1 MLRIILFLV
10 VIAVAATGAAWL
22 AEQPGN
28 VVLSWNGWQA
38 EASVGVA
45 SIVVGGI
52 LVAVLLGWAIVA
64 GLLRSPGRLNRS
76 RRERKLARARHAITQ
91 GLLAVGHGDA
101 AIARA
106 HANAARRHSP
116 NDPLALLLQ
125 AQSAQLDGDREG
137 AKRAF
142 LAMADRD
149 DTKSLGMRGLFIEA
163 QRAEDPYA
171 ALTIAEEA
179 LRLSPASHWAAHA
192 VLGFRCARSDW
203 SGALDILENNLA
215 SGLVDKKTYRR
226 QRGVLL
232 TARAIECEDSDVS
245 LSRDSAL
252 EAIKLA
258 PTLVPAA
265 VLAAK
270 YMAEAHQVRRALKI
284 IEAAWVAHPHPD
296 LAEAYTHIK
305 AGDSP
310 QARLSRVET
319 LAAKAPGHIEGALAI
334 ARAAVDAAD
343 FNRAR
348 NALAPYVDTP
358 TQRVA
363 MLMAEIEHGDRNDS
377 RAARAWTLRAV
388 RALRDPVWNADGCVS
403 DRWRPVSPVTGRLD
417 AFQWTAPLA
426 ELPTNRAVV
435 LESDL
440 FDETLIEPP
449 ADDEAEVVIAE
460 PEPAKP
466 EPPKAEAAKPEV
478 AKAESTKAEPA
489 KSEPA
494 KTESIKTKPA
504 AVEVVIEPAE
514 DKPVS
519 APTAANEGAMPLFH
533 RKTAAPVIP
542 IVRAPDDPGVDGET
556 NGDYADQ
563 PKSAAQS
570 SSWRGYLPRRDG

>member
-10 VIAVAATGAAWL
+10 VIALAATGAAWL

-38 EASVGVA
+38 EASLAVF
-45 SIVVGGI
+45 SMVVGGI
-52 LVAVLLGWAIVA
+52 LISVLLAWAIITGVW
-64 GLLRSPGRLNRS
+64 RSPRRLARS
-76 RRERKLARARHAITQ
+76 RRERKLARARHAVTQ

-125 AQSAQLDGDREG
+125 AQAAQLDGDREG

-142 LAMADRD
+142 LAMASRD

-179 LRLSPASHWAAHA
+179 LRLSPGSHWAAHA
-192 VLGFRCARSDW
+192 VLGFRCARGDW

-215 SGLVDKKTYRR
+215 SGLIDKKAYRR

-232 TARAIECEDSDVS
+232 TARAIETEDADVS
-245 LSRDSAL
+245 VARDSAL
-252 EAIKLA
+252 EAVKLV

-270 YMAEAHQVRRALKI
+270 YMSEAHQLRRALKI
-284 IEAAWVAHPHPD
+284 IEAAWIAHPHPD
-296 LAEAYTHIK
+296 LAEAYAHIK
-305 AGDSP
+305 QGDSA
-310 QARLSRVET
+310 QTRLSRIET

-334 ARAAVDAAD
+334 ARAAIDASD
-343 FNRAR
+343 FTRAR
-348 NALAPYVDTP
+348 NALAPYVDAP

-363 MLMAEIEHGDRNDS
+363 MLMAEIEHADRNDS

-388 RALRDPVWNADGCVS
+388 RALRDPVWTADGCVS

-417 AFQWTAPLA
+417 AFQWTSPLA
-426 ELPTNRAVV
+426 ELPSNRGKV

-449 ADDEAEVVIAE
+449 TDEEPELIEVEPE

-466 EPPKAEAAKPEV
+466 SVKSDSKPEP
-478 AKAESTKAEPA
+478 AQA
-489 KSEPA
+489 KS
-494 KTESIKTKPA
+494 A
-504 AVEVVIEPAE
+504 AVVEVVMEPA
-514 DKPVS
+514 DTKPVS
-519 APTAANEGAMPLFH
+519 TPSAPAGAATVPLFH
-533 RKTAAPVIP
+533 RRQSAAPPVIP
-542 IVRAPDDPGVDGET
+542 IVRAPDDPGIDEDG
-556 NGDYADQ
+556 NGEV
-563 PKSAAQS
+563 KSAAQS
-570 SSWRGYLPRRDG
+570 GSWRGYLPRRDA

>member
-38 EASVGVA
+38 EASVAVF
-45 SIVVGGI
+45 SMVVGG
-52 LVAVLLGWAIVA
+52 VLIAALLTWAILA
-64 GLLRSPGRLNRS
+64 GLWRSPSRLRRS
-76 RRERKLARARHAITQ
+76 RRERRRERARRAITQ

-101 AIARA
+101 AQARSQ
-106 HANAARRHSP
+106 ANAARRHAP

-125 AQSAQLDGDREG
+125 AQAAQLDGDREG

-142 LAMADRD
+142 LAMANRD
-149 DTKSLGMRGLFIEA
+149 DTKSLGLRGLFIEA

-179 LRLSPASHWAAHA
+179 LRLSPGSHWAAHA

-215 SGLVDKKTYRR
+215 SGLIDKKTYRR

-232 TARAIECEDSDVS
+232 TARAIECADSDVS

-270 YMAEAHQVRRALKI
+270 YMSEAHQLRRALKI
-284 IEAAWVAHPHPD
+284 IETAWSAQPHPD
-296 LAEAYTHIK
+296 LAEAYAHIRS
-305 AGDSP
+305 GDSAN
-310 QARLSRVET
+310 ARLSRIET
-319 LAAKAPGHIEGALAI
+319 LAAKAPGHIESALAI
-334 ARAAVDAAD
+334 ARAAIDASE
-343 FNRAR
+343 FTRAR
-348 NALAPYVDTP
+348 NALAPYVDAP

-363 MLMAEIEHGDRNDS
+363 MLMAEIEHSDRNDS

-388 RALRDPVWNADGCVS
+388 RALRDPAWTADGCVS

-417 AFQWTAPLA
+417 AFVWTTPVA
-426 ELPTNRAVV
+426 ELPSDRGMV

-449 ADDEAEVVIAE
+449 SDDEVETVIAE
-460 PEPAKP
+460 PVAAEPEKP
-466 EPPKAEAAKPEV
+466 KPAAPKAKAAN
-478 AKAESTKAEPA
+478 
-489 KSEPA
+489 
-494 KTESIKTKPA
+494 A
-504 AVEVVIEPAE
+504 AVEVVMEPA
-514 DKPVS
+514 DTRPVS
-519 APTAANEGAMPLFH
+519 TPTSSASAATSATPAAASGDSALPLFH
-533 RKTAAPVIP
+533 RRQTAAPVIP
-542 IVRAPDDPGVDGET
+542 IVRAPDDPGVDEDGNEFD
-556 NGDYADQ
+556 N
-563 PKSAAQS
+563 KSSSQG

>member
-38 EASVGVA
+38 EASVAVF
-45 SIVVGGI
+45 SMVVGG
-52 LVAVLLGWAIVA
+52 VLIAALLTWAILA
-64 GLLRSPGRLNRS
+64 GLWRSPSRLRRS
-76 RRERKLARARHAITQ
+76 RRERRRERARRAITQ

-101 AIARA
+101 AQARSQ
-106 HANAARRHSP
+106 ANAARRHAP

-125 AQSAQLDGDREG
+125 AQAAQLDGDREG

-142 LAMADRD
+142 LAMANRD
-149 DTKSLGMRGLFIEA
+149 DTKSLGLRGLFIEA

-179 LRLSPASHWAAHA
+179 LRLSPGSHWAAHA

-215 SGLVDKKTYRR
+215 SGLIDKKTYRR

-232 TARAIECEDSDVS
+232 TARAIECADSDVS

-270 YMAEAHQVRRALKI
+270 YMSEAHQLRRALKI
-284 IEAAWVAHPHPD
+284 IETAWSAQPHPD
-296 LAEAYTHIK
+296 LAEAYAHIRS
-305 AGDSP
+305 GDSAN
-310 QARLSRVET
+310 ARLSRIET
-319 LAAKAPGHIEGALAI
+319 LAAKAPGHIESALAI
-334 ARAAVDAAD
+334 ARAAIDASE
-343 FNRAR
+343 FTRAR
-348 NALAPYVDTP
+348 NALAPYVDAP

-363 MLMAEIEHGDRNDS
+363 MLMAEIEHSDRNDS

-388 RALRDPVWNADGCVS
+388 RALRDPAWTADGCVS

-417 AFQWTAPLA
+417 AFVWTTPVA
-426 ELPTNRAVV
+426 ELPSDRGMV

-449 ADDEAEVVIAE
+449 SDDEVETVIAE
-460 PEPAKP
+460 PVAAEPEKP
-466 EPPKAEAAKPEV
+466 KPAAPKAKAAN
-478 AKAESTKAEPA
+478 
-489 KSEPA
+489 
-494 KTESIKTKPA
+494 A
-504 AVEVVIEPAE
+504 AVEVVMEPA
-514 DKPVS
+514 DTRPVS
-519 APTAANEGAMPLFH
+519 TPTSTASATASATPTAASSDSALPLFH
-533 RKTAAPVIP
+533 RRQTAAPVIP
-542 IVRAPDDPGVDGET
+542 IVRAPDDPGVDEDGNEFD
-556 NGDYADQ
+556 N
-563 PKSAAQS
+563 KSSSQG

>member
-38 EASVGVA
+38 EASVAVF
-45 SIVVGGI
+45 SMVVGG
-52 LVAVLLGWAIVA
+52 VLIAALLTWAILA
-64 GLLRSPGRLNRS
+64 GLWRSPGRLRRS
-76 RRERKLARARHAITQ
+76 RRERRRERARRAITQ

-101 AIARA
+101 AQARSQ
-106 HANAARRHSP
+106 ANAARRHAP

-125 AQSAQLDGDREG
+125 AQAAQLDGDREG

-142 LAMADRD
+142 LAMANRD
-149 DTKSLGMRGLFIEA
+149 DTKSLGLRGLFIEA

-179 LRLSPASHWAAHA
+179 LRLSPGSHWAAHA

-215 SGLVDKKTYRR
+215 SGLIDKKTYRR

-232 TARAIECEDSDVS
+232 TARAIECADSDVS

-270 YMAEAHQVRRALKI
+270 YMSEAHQLRRALKI
-284 IEAAWVAHPHPD
+284 IETAWSAQPHPD
-296 LAEAYTHIK
+296 LAEAYAHIRS
-305 AGDSP
+305 GDSAN
-310 QARLSRVET
+310 ARLSRIET
-319 LAAKAPGHIEGALAI
+319 LAAKAPGHIESALAI
-334 ARAAVDAAD
+334 ARAAIDASE
-343 FNRAR
+343 FTRAR
-348 NALAPYVDTP
+348 NALAPYVDAP

-363 MLMAEIEHGDRNDS
+363 MLMAEIEHSDRNDS

-388 RALRDPVWNADGCVS
+388 RALRDPAWTADGCVS

-417 AFQWTAPLA
+417 AFVWTTPVA
-426 ELPTNRAVV
+426 ELPSDRGMV

-449 ADDEAEVVIAE
+449 SDDEVETVIAE
-460 PEPAKP
+460 PVAAEPEKP
-466 EPPKAEAAKPEV
+466 KPAAPKAKAAN
-478 AKAESTKAEPA
+478 
-489 KSEPA
+489 
-494 KTESIKTKPA
+494 A
-504 AVEVVIEPAE
+504 AVEVVMEPA
-514 DKPVS
+514 DTRPVS
-519 APTAANEGAMPLFH
+519 TPTSSASAATSATPAAASGDSALPLFH
-533 RKTAAPVIP
+533 RRQTAAPVIP
-542 IVRAPDDPGVDGET
+542 IVRAPDDPGVDEDGNEFD
-556 NGDYADQ
+556 N
-563 PKSAAQS
+563 KSSSQG

>member
-38 EASVGVA
+38 EASVAVF
-45 SIVVGGI
+45 SMVVGG
-52 LVAVLLGWAIVA
+52 VLIAALLTWAILA
-64 GLLRSPGRLNRS
+64 GLWRSPGRLRRS
-76 RRERKLARARHAITQ
+76 RRERRRERARRAITQ

-101 AIARA
+101 AQARSQ
-106 HANAARRHSP
+106 ANAARRHAP

-125 AQSAQLDGDREG
+125 AQAAQLDGDREG

-142 LAMADRD
+142 LAMANRD
-149 DTKSLGMRGLFIEA
+149 DTKSLGLRGLFIEA

-179 LRLSPASHWAAHA
+179 LRLSPGSHWAAHA

-215 SGLVDKKTYRR
+215 SGLIDKKTYRR

-232 TARAIECEDSDVS
+232 TARAIECADSDVS

-270 YMAEAHQVRRALKI
+270 YMSEAHQLRRALKI
-284 IEAAWVAHPHPD
+284 IETAWSAQPHPD
-296 LAEAYTHIK
+296 LAEAYAHIRS
-305 AGDSP
+305 GDSAN
-310 QARLSRVET
+310 ARLSRIET
-319 LAAKAPGHIEGALAI
+319 LAAKAPGHIESALAI
-334 ARAAVDAAD
+334 ARAAIDASE
-343 FNRAR
+343 FTRAR
-348 NALAPYVDTP
+348 NALAPYVDAP

-363 MLMAEIEHGDRNDS
+363 MLMAEIEHSDRNDS

-388 RALRDPVWNADGCVS
+388 RALRDPAWTADGCVS

-417 AFQWTAPLA
+417 AFVWTTPLA
-426 ELPTNRAVV
+426 ELPSDRGMV

-449 ADDEAEVVIAE
+449 SDDEAETVVAEPVAAE
-460 PEPAKP
+460 PEKPKPAA
-466 EPPKAEAAKPEV
+466 PKAKAAN
-478 AKAESTKAEPA
+478 
-489 KSEPA
+489 
-494 KTESIKTKPA
+494 A
-504 AVEVVIEPAE
+504 AVEVVMEPA
-514 DKPVS
+514 DTRPVS
-519 APTAANEGAMPLFH
+519 TPTSTASATASATPAAASSDSALPLFH
-533 RKTAAPVIP
+533 RRQTAAPVIP
-542 IVRAPDDPGVDGET
+542 IVRAPDDPGVDEDGNEFD
-556 NGDYADQ
+556 N
-563 PKSAAQS
+563 KSSSQG

>member
-10 VIAVAATGAAWL
+10 VIALAATGAAWL

-28 VVLSWNGWQA
+28 VVLAWNGWQA
-38 EASVGVA
+38 EASLAVFTM
-45 SIVVGGI
+45 VVGGI
-52 LVAVLLGWAIVA
+52 LVAVLVA
-64 GLLRSPGRLNRS
+64 WSIFTGVWRSPGRLARK
-76 RRERKLARARHAITQ
+76 RRERKLARARHAVTQ

-125 AQSAQLDGDREG
+125 AQAAQLDGDREG

-142 LAMADRD
+142 LAMASRD

-171 ALTIAEEA
+171 ALTVAEEA
-179 LRLSPASHWAAHA
+179 LRLSPGSHWAAHA
-192 VLGFRCARSDW
+192 VLGFRCARGDW

-215 SGLVDKKTYRR
+215 SGLIDKKAYRR

-232 TARAIECEDSDVS
+232 TARAIECEDTDVS
-245 LSRDSAL
+245 VARDSAL
-252 EAIKLA
+252 EAIKLV
-258 PTLVPAA
+258 PTLAPAA

-270 YMAEAHQVRRALKI
+270 YMSEAHQLRRALKI
-284 IEAAWVAHPHPD
+284 IEAAWIAQPHPD
-296 LAEAYTHIK
+296 LAEAYAHIK
-305 AGDSP
+305 QGDSA
-310 QARLSRVET
+310 QTRLSRIET

-334 ARAAVDAAD
+334 ARAAIDASD
-343 FNRAR
+343 FTRAR
-348 NALAPYVDTP
+348 NALAPYVDAP

-363 MLMAEIEHGDRNDS
+363 MLMAEIEHADRNDS

-388 RALRDPVWNADGCVS
+388 RALRDPVWTADGCVS

-417 AFQWTAPLA
+417 AFQWTSPLA
-426 ELPTNRAVV
+426 ELPSNRGKV

-449 ADDEAEVVIAE
+449 AEEALEVIEVEPE

-466 EPPKAEAAKPEV
+466 AAKPAAKPESS
-478 AKAESTKAEPA
+478 KPEPA
-489 KSEPA
+489 QAKS
-494 KTESIKTKPA
+494 A
-504 AVEVVIEPAE
+504 AVEVVMEPA
-514 DKPVS
+514 DTKPVS
-519 APTAANEGAMPLFH
+519 TPTAAAAPAGGSAMPLFH
-533 RKTAAPVIP
+533 RRQSGPAPVIP
-542 IVRAPDDPGVDGET
+542 IVRAPDDPGIDDDG
-556 NGDYADQ
+556 NDLGDNV
-563 PKSAAQS
+563 KSTAQS
-570 SSWRGYLPRRDG
+570 GSWRGYLPRRDA

>member
-22 AEQPGN
+22 AEVPGN
-28 VVLSWNGWQA
+28 VQLSWNDWHA
-38 EASVGVA
+38 EPSVGRL
-45 SIVVGGI
+45 SLVVGGVLI
-52 LVAVLLGWAIVA
+52 TVLLVWSIVL
-64 GLLRSPGRLNRS
+64 GLWRSPRRLARS
-76 RRERKLARARHAITQ
+76 RRERKLARARHAVTQ

-125 AQSAQLDGDREG
+125 AQAAQLEGDREG

-142 LAMADRD
+142 LAMAGRD

-179 LRLSPASHWAAHA
+179 LRLSPGSHWAAQA
-192 VLGFRCARSDW
+192 VLGFRCARGDW
-203 SGALDILENNLA
+203 SGALDILENNLS
-215 SGLVDKKTYRR
+215 SGLVDKKAYRR

-232 TARAIECEDSDVS
+232 TARAIETEDADVS
-245 LSRDSAL
+245 VSRDSAL

-270 YMAEAHQVRRALKI
+270 YMSEAHQLRRALKI
-284 IEAAWVAHPHPD
+284 IEAAWTTQPHPD
-296 LAEAYTHIK
+296 LAEAYAHIK
-305 AGDSP
+305 QGDSA
-310 QARLSRVET
+310 QTRLARIET

-334 ARAAVDAAD
+334 ARAAIDASD
-343 FNRAR
+343 FTRAR
-348 NALAPYVDTP
+348 NALAPYVDAP

-363 MLMAEIEHGDRNDS
+363 MLMAEIEHADRNDS

-388 RALRDPVWNADGCVS
+388 RALRDPVWTADGCVS

-417 AFQWTAPLA
+417 AFQWTSPLA
-426 ELPTNRAVV
+426 ELPSNRGKV

-449 ADDEAEVVIAE
+449 ADETPEVIEVE
-460 PEPAKP
+460 PEPEPVKVEPSKSGSVKP
-466 EPPKAEAAKPEV
+466 E
-478 AKAESTKAEPA
+478 SA
-489 KSEPA
+489 KS
-494 KTESIKTKPA
+494 A
-504 AVEVVIEPAE
+504 AAPVEVVLEPA
-514 DKPVS
+514 DAKPVS
-519 APTAANEGAMPLFH
+519 TPTAAASAGGSATPLFH
-533 RKTAAPVIP
+533 RRQSNAAPVIP
-542 IVRAPDDPGVDGET
+542 IVRAPDDPGIDDDGQEEL
-556 NGDYADQ
+556 ADNT
-563 PKSAAQS
+563 KSAAQS
-570 SSWRGYLPRRDG
+570 SSWRGYLPRRDA

>member
-10 VIAVAATGAAWL
+10 VIAVAAMGGAWL

-28 VVLSWNGWQA
+28 VVLSWNAWRDERSVA
-38 EASVGVA
+38 EF
-45 SIVVGGI
+45 SILVGGI
-52 LVAVLLGWAIVA
+52 LVAVLLAWSFLIGGWR
-64 GLLRSPGRLNRS
+64 LPGRLRRS
-76 RRERKLARARHAITQ
+76 RHARKQARARHAITQ

-125 AQSAQLDGDREG
+125 AQAAQLDGDREG

-142 LAMADRD
+142 LAMASRD

-179 LRLSPASHWAAHA
+179 LRLSPGAHWAAHA

-203 SGALDILENNLA
+203 SGAMDILENNLA
-215 SGLVDKKTYRR
+215 SGLIDKKAYRR

-232 TARAIECEDSDVS
+232 TARAIECEDADVS
-245 LSRDSAL
+245 VSRDSAL
-252 EAIKLA
+252 EAIKLV

-270 YMAEAHQVRRALKI
+270 YMSEAHQLRKALKI
-284 IEAAWVAHPHPD
+284 IETAWISHPHPD
-296 LAEAYTHIK
+296 LAEAYAHIK
-305 AGDSP
+305 QGDSA
-310 QARLSRVET
+310 QTRLSRIET

-334 ARAAVDAAD
+334 ARAAIDASD

-348 NALAPYVDTP
+348 NALAPYVEAP

-363 MLMAEIEHGDRNDS
+363 MLMAEIEHADRNDS

-388 RALRDPVWNADGCVS
+388 RALRDPVWTADGCVS

-417 AFQWTAPLA
+417 AFQWTSPLA
-426 ELPTNRAVV
+426 ELPSNRSKV

-449 ADDEAEVVIAE
+449 ADDEPEVVEVEPE
-460 PEPAKP
+460 PEPAKV
-466 EPPKAEAAKPEV
+466 EAAKPEP
-478 AKAESTKAEPA
+478 APA
-489 KSEPA
+489 KS
-494 KTESIKTKPA
+494 SA
-504 AVEVVIEPAE
+504 APVEVVMEPA
-514 DKPVS
+514 DTKPVS
-519 APTAANEGAMPLFH
+519 APTAAASTAPAATPLFH
-533 RKTAAPVIP
+533 RQKPAAAPVIP
-542 IVRAPDDPGVDGET
+542 IVRAPDDPGIEDDG
-556 NGDYADQ
+556 NGESTGNV
-563 PKSAAQS
+563 KSAAQGG
-570 SSWRGYLPRRDG
+570 SWRGYLPRRDA

>member
-38 EASVGVA
+38 EASVAVF
-45 SIVVGGI
+45 SMVVGG
-52 LVAVLLGWAIVA
+52 VLIAALLTWAILA
-64 GLLRSPGRLNRS
+64 GLWRSPGRLRRS
-76 RRERKLARARHAITQ
+76 RRERRRERARRAITQ

-101 AIARA
+101 AQARSQ
-106 HANAARRHSP
+106 ANAARRHAP

-125 AQSAQLDGDREG
+125 AQAAQLDGDREG

-142 LAMADRD
+142 LAMANRD
-149 DTKSLGMRGLFIEA
+149 DTKSLGLRGLFIEA

-179 LRLSPASHWAAHA
+179 LRLSPGSHWAAHA

-215 SGLVDKKTYRR
+215 SGLIDKKAYRR

-232 TARAIECEDSDVS
+232 TARAIECADSDVS

-270 YMAEAHQVRRALKI
+270 YMSEAHQLRRALKI
-284 IEAAWVAHPHPD
+284 IETAWSAQPHPD
-296 LAEAYTHIK
+296 LAEAYAHIRS
-305 AGDSP
+305 GDSAN
-310 QARLSRVET
+310 ARLSRIET
-319 LAAKAPGHIEGALAI
+319 LAAKAPGHIESALAI
-334 ARAAVDAAD
+334 ARAAIDASE
-343 FNRAR
+343 FTRAR
-348 NALAPYVDTP
+348 NALAPYVDAP

-363 MLMAEIEHGDRNDS
+363 MLMAEIEHSDRNDS

-388 RALRDPVWNADGCVS
+388 RALRDPAWTADGCVS

-417 AFQWTAPLA
+417 AFVWTTPVA
-426 ELPTNRAVV
+426 ELPSDRGMV

-449 ADDEAEVVIAE
+449 SDDEAETVIAE
-460 PEPAKP
+460 PVAAEPEKP
-466 EPPKAEAAKPEV
+466 KPAAPKAKAAN
-478 AKAESTKAEPA
+478 
-489 KSEPA
+489 
-494 KTESIKTKPA
+494 A
-504 AVEVVIEPAE
+504 AVEVVMEPA
-514 DKPVS
+514 DTRPVS
-519 APTAANEGAMPLFH
+519 TPTSSASAATSATPAAASGDSALPLFH
-533 RKTAAPVIP
+533 RRQTAAPVIP
-542 IVRAPDDPGVDGET
+542 IVRAPDDPGVDEDGNEFD
-556 NGDYADQ
+556 N
-563 PKSAAQS
+563 KSSSQG

>member
-38 EASVGVA
+38 EASVAVF
-45 SIVVGGI
+45 SMVVGG
-52 LVAVLLGWAIVA
+52 VLIAALLTWAILA
-64 GLLRSPGRLNRS
+64 GIWRSPGRLRHS
-76 RRERKLARARHAITQ
+76 RRERRLERARRAITQ

-101 AIARA
+101 AQARSQ
-106 HANAARRHSP
+106 ANAARRHAP

-125 AQSAQLDGDREG
+125 AQAAQLDGDREG

-142 LAMADRD
+142 LAMANRD
-149 DTKSLGMRGLFIEA
+149 DTKSLGLRGLFIEA

-179 LRLSPASHWAAHA
+179 LRLSPGSHWAAHA

-215 SGLVDKKTYRR
+215 SGLIDKKAYRR

-232 TARAIECEDSDVS
+232 TARAIECADSDVS

-270 YMAEAHQVRRALKI
+270 YMSEAHQLRRALKI
-284 IEAAWVAHPHPD
+284 IETAWSAQPHPD
-296 LAEAYTHIK
+296 LAEAYAHIRS
-305 AGDSP
+305 GDSAN
-310 QARLSRVET
+310 ARLSRIET
-319 LAAKAPGHIEGALAI
+319 LAAKAPGHIESALAI
-334 ARAAVDAAD
+334 ARAAIDASE
-343 FNRAR
+343 FTRAR
-348 NALAPYVDTP
+348 NALAPYIDAP

-363 MLMAEIEHGDRNDS
+363 MLMAEIEHSDRNDS

-388 RALRDPVWNADGCVS
+388 RALRDPAWSADGCVS

-417 AFQWTAPLA
+417 AFVWTTPLA
-426 ELPTNRAVV
+426 ELPSDRGMV

-449 ADDEAEVVIAE
+449 SDDEAETVIAE
-460 PEPAKP
+460 PVAAEPEKP
-466 EPPKAEAAKPEV
+466 KPAAPK
-478 AKAESTKAEPA
+478 TKAA
-489 KSEPA
+489 S
-494 KTESIKTKPA
+494 A
-504 AVEVVIEPAE
+504 AVEVVMEPA
-514 DKPVS
+514 DTRPVS
-519 APTAANEGAMPLFH
+519 TPTSTASAAASAAPAAASSDSALPLFH
-533 RKTAAPVIP
+533 RRQTAAPVIP
-542 IVRAPDDPGVDGET
+542 IVRAPDDPGVDDDGS
-556 NGDYADQ
+556 GDFDNKTPSQ
-563 PKSAAQS
+563 G

>member
-38 EASVGVA
+38 EASVAVF
-45 SIVVGGI
+45 SMVVGG
-52 LVAVLLGWAIVA
+52 VLIAALLTWAILA
-64 GLLRSPGRLNRS
+64 GLWRSPSRLRRS
-76 RRERKLARARHAITQ
+76 RRERRRERARRAITQ

-101 AIARA
+101 AQARSQ
-106 HANAARRHSP
+106 ANAARRHAP

-125 AQSAQLDGDREG
+125 AQAAQLDGDREG

-142 LAMADRD
+142 LAMANRD
-149 DTKSLGMRGLFIEA
+149 DTKSLGLRGLFIEA

-179 LRLSPASHWAAHA
+179 LRLSPGSHWAAHA

-215 SGLVDKKTYRR
+215 SGLIDKKTYRR

-232 TARAIECEDSDVS
+232 TARAIECADSDVS

-270 YMAEAHQVRRALKI
+270 YMSEAHQLRRALKI
-284 IEAAWVAHPHPD
+284 IETAWSAQPHPD
-296 LAEAYTHIK
+296 LAEAYAHIRS
-305 AGDSP
+305 GDSAN
-310 QARLSRVET
+310 ARLSRIET
-319 LAAKAPGHIEGALAI
+319 LAAKAPGHIESALAI
-334 ARAAVDAAD
+334 ARAAIDASE
-343 FNRAR
+343 FTRAR
-348 NALAPYVDTP
+348 NALAPYIDAP

-363 MLMAEIEHGDRNDS
+363 MLMAEIEHSDRNDS

-388 RALRDPVWNADGCVS
+388 RALRDPAWTADGCVS

-417 AFQWTAPLA
+417 AFVWTTPVA
-426 ELPTNRAVV
+426 ELPSDRGMV

-449 ADDEAEVVIAE
+449 SDDEVETVIAE
-460 PEPAKP
+460 PVAAEPEKP
-466 EPPKAEAAKPEV
+466 KPAAPKAKAAN
-478 AKAESTKAEPA
+478 
-489 KSEPA
+489 
-494 KTESIKTKPA
+494 A
-504 AVEVVIEPAE
+504 AVEVVMEPA
-514 DKPVS
+514 DTRPVS
-519 APTAANEGAMPLFH
+519 TPTSSASAATSATPAAASGDSALPLFH
-533 RKTAAPVIP
+533 RRQTAAPVIP
-542 IVRAPDDPGVDGET
+542 IVRAPDDPGVDEDGNEFD
-556 NGDYADQ
+556 N
-563 PKSAAQS
+563 KSSSQG

>member
-38 EASVGVA
+38 EASVAVF
-45 SIVVGGI
+45 SMVVGG
-52 LVAVLLGWAIVA
+52 VLIAALLTWAILA
-64 GLLRSPGRLNRS
+64 GLWRSPSRLRRS
-76 RRERKLARARHAITQ
+76 RRERRRERARRAITQ

-101 AIARA
+101 AQARSQ
-106 HANAARRHSP
+106 ANAARRHAP

-125 AQSAQLDGDREG
+125 AQAAQLDGDREG

-142 LAMADRD
+142 LAMANRD
-149 DTKSLGMRGLFIEA
+149 DTKSLGLRGLFIEA

-179 LRLSPASHWAAHA
+179 LRLSPGSHWAAHA

-215 SGLVDKKTYRR
+215 SGLIDKKAYRR

-232 TARAIECEDSDVS
+232 TARAIECADSDVS

-270 YMAEAHQVRRALKI
+270 YMSEAHQLRRALKI
-284 IEAAWVAHPHPD
+284 IETAWSAQPHPD
-296 LAEAYTHIK
+296 LAEAYAHIRS
-305 AGDSP
+305 GDSAN
-310 QARLSRVET
+310 ARLSRIET
-319 LAAKAPGHIEGALAI
+319 LAAKAPGHIESALAI
-334 ARAAVDAAD
+334 ARAAIDASE
-343 FNRAR
+343 FTRAR
-348 NALAPYVDTP
+348 NALAPYIDAP

-363 MLMAEIEHGDRNDS
+363 MLMAEIEHSDRNDS

-388 RALRDPVWNADGCVS
+388 RALRDPAWTADGCVS

-417 AFQWTAPLA
+417 AFVWTTPLA
-426 ELPTNRAVV
+426 ELPSDRGMV

-449 ADDEAEVVIAE
+449 SDDEAETVIAE
-460 PEPAKP
+460 PVAAEPEKP
-466 EPPKAEAAKPEV
+466 KPAAPKAKAAN
-478 AKAESTKAEPA
+478 
-489 KSEPA
+489 
-494 KTESIKTKPA
+494 A
-504 AVEVVIEPAE
+504 AVEVVMEPA
-514 DKPVS
+514 DTRPVS
-519 APTAANEGAMPLFH
+519 TPTSTASATASATPAAASSDSALPLFH
-533 RKTAAPVIP
+533 RRQTAAPVIP
-542 IVRAPDDPGVDGET
+542 IVRAPDDPGVDEDGNEFDSKT
-556 NGDYADQ
+556 SSQG
-563 PKSAAQS
+563 

>member
-38 EASVGVA
+38 EASVAVF
-45 SIVVGGI
+45 SMVVGG
-52 LVAVLLGWAIVA
+52 VLIAALLTWAILA
-64 GLLRSPGRLNRS
+64 GLWRSQSRLRRS
-76 RRERKLARARHAITQ
+76 RRERRRERARRAITQ

-101 AIARA
+101 AQARSQ
-106 HANAARRHSP
+106 ANAARRHAP

-125 AQSAQLDGDREG
+125 AQAAQLDGDREG

-142 LAMADRD
+142 LAMANRD
-149 DTKSLGMRGLFIEA
+149 DTKSLGLRGLFIEA

-179 LRLSPASHWAAHA
+179 LRLSPGSHWAAHA

-215 SGLVDKKTYRR
+215 SGLIDKKTYRR

-232 TARAIECEDSDVS
+232 TARAIECADSDVS

-270 YMAEAHQVRRALKI
+270 YMSEAHQLRRALKI
-284 IEAAWVAHPHPD
+284 IETAWSAQPHPD
-296 LAEAYTHIK
+296 LAEAYAHIRS
-305 AGDSP
+305 GDSAN
-310 QARLSRVET
+310 ARLSRIET
-319 LAAKAPGHIEGALAI
+319 LAAKAPGHIESALAI
-334 ARAAVDAAD
+334 ARAAIDASE
-343 FNRAR
+343 FTRAR
-348 NALAPYVDTP
+348 NALAPYIDAP

-363 MLMAEIEHGDRNDS
+363 MLMAEIEHSDRNDS

-388 RALRDPVWNADGCVS
+388 RALRDPAWTADGCVS

-417 AFQWTAPLA
+417 AFVWTTPLA
-426 ELPTNRAVV
+426 ELPSDRGMV

-449 ADDEAEVVIAE
+449 SDDEVETVIAE
-460 PEPAKP
+460 PVAAEPEKP
-466 EPPKAEAAKPEV
+466 KPAAPKAKAAN
-478 AKAESTKAEPA
+478 
-489 KSEPA
+489 
-494 KTESIKTKPA
+494 A
-504 AVEVVIEPAE
+504 AVEVVMEPA
-514 DKPVS
+514 DTRPVS
-519 APTAANEGAMPLFH
+519 TPTSSASAATSATPAAASGDSALPLFH
-533 RKTAAPVIP
+533 RRQTAAPVIP
-542 IVRAPDDPGVDGET
+542 IVRAPDDPGVDEDGNEFD
-556 NGDYADQ
+556 N
-563 PKSAAQS
+563 KSSSQG